1 MVQDELE
8 SLEVRVKKIIDV
20 VKRLKEE
27 RSQLIEQLRGLDQR
41 LAQREKEYVQ
51 LEVERKRA
59 RSKVER
65 LLGKLSLIE

>member
-65 LLGKLSLIE
+65 LLGELSLIE

>member
-8 SLEVRVKKIIDV
+8 NLEVRVKKIIDV